1 LGRTDLAERGGID
14 EVEVAANDFG
24 KAVFGAVAAVA
35 REQLQVGVAHCQ
47 KYIAAGQGN
56 PTRFDELLAV
66 GAMGCSRL
74 YFPAPVAQFESDM
87 KQSGR
92 YLWLWGWLAFMAI
105 RPGIHAETNA
115 LPHFQ
120 EVFRIL
126 RANLPNAT
134 EEELNQA
141 AVQGLLEHFKPRVI
155 LVANEPARGAGA
167 KTPLVSR
174 VEIYD
179 KFCGYMRVE
188 RVASGLAEEIVSV
201 WERLNATNKLKGL
214 ILDLR
219 FAGGEDY
226 AAVGEVADGF
236 LTKEHT
242 LLTWD
247 GGSARSKKKADALTM
262 PLTVLMNERTS
273 GAGEALAAVLRDTGA
288 ALLIGNATAGEA
300 HVYKEFELSNGQ
312 RLRVA
317 ASPVRVGEE
326 EEVLTKGIVPD
337 IPIAVSAEDE
347 KAYFADAF
355 RVLSKPTAQLRG
367 TNNLS
372 LAASTNRQS
381 RRRINE
387 AELVRMQR
395 DGENLDELGPPSP
408 SRPSDDAV
416 GPVVRDPALVRALDL
431 LKGIAIV
438 QQAR

>member
-1 LGRTDLAERGGID
+1 
-14 EVEVAANDFG
+14 
-24 KAVFGAVAAVA
+24 
-35 REQLQVGVAHCQ
+35 
-47 KYIAAGQGN
+47 
-56 PTRFDELLAV
+56 
-66 GAMGCSRL
+66 
-74 YFPAPVAQFESDM
+74 M
-87 KQSGR
+87 KQSGP
-92 YLWLWGWLAFMAI
+92 YLRLLGWLILGAVQ
-105 RPGIHAETNA
+105 PGMRAETNA

-141 AVQGLLEHFKPRVI
+141 AVQGLLEHFKPRVM
-155 LVANEPARGAGA
+155 LVANEPAPGAGA

-174 VEIYD
+174 TETYD
-179 KFCGYMRVE
+179 KFCGYVRVE
-188 RVASGLAEEIVSV
+188 RVASGLAEEIVSA

-219 FAGGEDY
+219 FAAGEDY
-226 AAVGEVADGF
+226 AVAGEVADRF
-236 LTKEHT
+236 LTKERT
-242 LLTWD
+242 LLTWE
-247 GGSARSKKKADALTM
+247 GGSARSKKKTDALTM
-262 PLTVLMNERTS
+262 PLTVLINERSS
-273 GAGEALAAVLRDTGA
+273 GAAEALAAVLRDTGA
-288 ALLIGNATAGEA
+288 ALLIGSATAGEA
-300 HVYKEFELSNGQ
+300 HVYKEFEVSNGQ

-326 EEVLTKGIVPD
+326 EEALVKGVVPD
-337 IPIAVSAEDE
+337 IFVAVSAEDE

-355 RVLSKPTAQLRG
+355 RVLLKPTAQLRG
-367 TNNLS
+367 TNNLA
-372 LAASTNRQS
+372 LTNSTNRQS

-416 GPVVRDPALVRALDL
+416 EPVVRDPALVRALDL